1 MTNPFFEHQDC
12 VILLHQGLKQKNTLT
27 RAWKNHSKLRHFKK
41 IRDQMT
47 SYLGQVEN
55 NQPPHVLR
63 IKYAADGVPIHYT
76 VYSSR
81 FWLRSL
87 GLFWASAAFEM
98 VVVWSQGLKGSVDM
112 TFKPWSSVPPLS
124 QEMNFSHGLC
134 LSQEKQQATWESASS
149 HGLYQRFLSE
159 PIKQS
164 SSAMKGDSH
173 ESVFCQSKR
182 CSGSC
187 IQQFKADLKLIE
199 QLEMWKFYLC
209 V

>member
-27 RAWKNHSKLRHFKK
+27 RVWKNHSKLHHFKK

-87 GLFWASAAFEM
+87 GLFWALLHLR
-98 VVVWSQGLKGSVDM
+98 WWLCGLKVLRGQWIWLLSLEAACRPCHRKWTSPMGSVCHRRSNR
-112 TFKPWSSVPPLS
+112 PPGNPLVPTVSIRGFYL
-124 QEMNFSHGLC
+124 N
-134 LSQEKQQATWESASS
+134 
-149 HGLYQRFLSE
+149 
-159 PIKQS
+159 QS
-164 SSAMKGDSH
+164 SRAAQLWRGTPTSQCFAKVRGALVPVYSN
-173 ESVFCQSKR
+173 S
-182 CSGSC
+182 
-187 IQQFKADLKLIE
+187 KLI
-199 QLEMWKFYLC
+199 
-209 V
+209 

>member
-87 GLFWASAAFEM
+87 GLFWALLHLR
-98 VVVWSQGLKGSVDM
+98 WWLCGLKVLRGQWIWLLSLEAACRPCHRKWTSPMGSVCHRRSNR
-112 TFKPWSSVPPLS
+112 PPGNPLVPTVSIRGFYL
-124 QEMNFSHGLC
+124 N
-134 LSQEKQQATWESASS
+134 
-149 HGLYQRFLSE
+149 
-159 PIKQS
+159 QS
-164 SSAMKGDSH
+164 SRAAQLWRGTPTSQCFAKVRGALVPVYSN
-173 ESVFCQSKR
+173 S
-182 CSGSC
+182 
-187 IQQFKADLKLIE
+187 KLI
-199 QLEMWKFYLC
+199 
-209 V
+209 